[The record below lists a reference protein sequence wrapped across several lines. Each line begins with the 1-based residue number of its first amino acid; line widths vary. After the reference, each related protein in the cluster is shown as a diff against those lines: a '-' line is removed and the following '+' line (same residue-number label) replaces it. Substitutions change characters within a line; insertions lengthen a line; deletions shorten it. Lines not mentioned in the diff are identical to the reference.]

1 MLFNNVDKNTKIEI
15 IQENIP
21 KYEKKVYTLLVELGI
36 DPDNFNNELFE
47 VNDSSVDSGDLALI
61 DMRQNL
67 KKALDALEILN
78 NQILSLEE

>member
-1 MLFNNVDKNTKIEI
+1 MLFNNVDKSTKIEI

-47 VNDSSVDSGDLALI
+47 VNDSSVDSGDLGLI

-67 KKALDALEILN
+67 KKTLDALEVLN